1 MNSLPKLLAK
11 LEQRI
16 STLEAAYLRFAL
28 RRSTVRKVDRFVFQ
42 TGLVSETWQAWNS
55 FSRSLIITSLQGTS
69 SASGLPI
76 TSTYSTN
83 SFDEIRFAAMKAS
96 QGKTVGALKPI
107 SGDRHEPTW
116 GDLKK
121 ANAIVLALGPSNHA
135 QVLSAYGSAV
145 LLADLQKV
153 RNVCAH
159 ISSDGLN
166 DIRSLQ
172 VRYSENRFSH
182 PSDSIFWI
190 DPHTKD
196 YSWLSWTDEMKLVAM
211 AAVA

>member
-16 STLEAAYLRFAL
+16 STLQGAYLRFAL
-28 RRSTVRKVDRFVFQ
+28 QRSTIRKVDKFVFQ

-69 SASGLPI
+69 SASGLPV
-76 TSTYSTN
+76 TSSYSAN
-83 SFDEIRFAAMKAS
+83 SFDEIRFAAMQVS
-96 QGKTVGALKPI
+96 RGKPVGALKSI
-107 SGDRHEPTW
+107 AGDRHEPTW

-121 ANAIVLALGPSNHA
+121 ANTIVSALAPSNHT

-159 ISSDGLN
+159 ISSDGLD

-172 VRYSENRFSH
+172 VRYSDNQFSH
-182 PSDSIFWI
+182 PSDSIFWV
-190 DPHTKD
+190 DPYTKD
-196 YSWLSWTDEMKLVAM
+196 YSWLSWTDEMKLVAK